1 MLNRFIL
8 DGDSFNDIDKR
19 RALRRKLARK
29 MLLESNFTKFTKVFM
44 SIVICLIVL
53 YFIQH
58 DLLYGHFVHFTP
70 HG

>member
-1 MLNRFIL
+1 MLNRCVL
-8 DGDSFNDIDKR
+8 DGDSFTDIDKR
-19 RALRRKLARK
+19 RALRRKLAKK
-29 MLLESNFTKFTKVFM
+29 MLLESNFTKVTKVFM
-44 SIVICLIVL
+44 SVAISLIVL